1 MARAAYFEVT
11 AATTTRPSQVRH
23 EDPAAEFP
31 RRRHDYAARRVV
43 IPPPTR
49 CSDKSLSGNDVCR
62 RTASS
67 DVTIIKVSNNTP
79 PHGLLQRLT
88 GCFCGHG
95 RPFRRDVCG
104 AAAFAVD
111 ASYQG
116 KPTSDEG
123 CRSGW
128 TVLFAVKRMNRKKTT
143 TEIHSTQRNRR
154 KILMKCFSFRTRY
167 GWRDGCIIKENKI
180 IVKYKL
186 MTLWVMLLIFPK
198 KRSRLNKTR
207 FPENRARGKC
217 GMNERQAWVG
227 WKFLMDF
234 SAIIFIWF

>member
-1 MARAAYFEVT
+1 MSAAV
-11 AATTTRPSQVRH
+11 Q
-23 EDPAAEFP
+23 
-31 RRRHDYAARRVV
+31 
-43 IPPPTR
+43 PPPMWPSSRFRITHLPTAYSNGWPGASADMDDPSEETFVGRLLLLLTR
-49 CSDKSLSGNDVCR
+49 VIKASQPVTKVVGPAERCCS
-62 RTASS
+62 
-67 DVTIIKVSNNTP
+67 
-79 PHGLLQRLT
+79 
-88 GCFCGHG
+88 
-95 RPFRRDVCG
+95 
-104 AAAFAVD
+104 
-111 ASYQG
+111 
-116 KPTSDEG
+116 
-123 CRSGW
+123 RSKEW
-128 TVLFAVKRMNRKKTT
+128 TEKKTT